1 MERYNRGNEPKIRQ
15 PVRYKRGQTKQHFP
29 LTSFDQY
36 YVRVRYNRGNE
47 PKVDCQY
54 AISVDVITV
63 EILQRKRRNF
73 SEGLKWVRY
82 NRGTL

>member
-1 MERYNRGNEPKIRQ
+1 MDFAYVITEERYKH
-15 PVRYKRGQTKQHFP
+15 KT
-29 LTSFDQY
+29 TSVLL

-73 SEGLKWVRY
+73 AKSALAKFLLFLCKISTVITYRDVILKE
-82 NRGTL
+82 